1 MKKVLVAEIGSTTTV
16 VNAFGDLDTNNPRLL
31 GQGLSPT
38 TVLDGDVGIGL
49 RRAVADLEKAIGSVG
64 SLSDVPFYATSSA
77 AGGLKMTVHGLVP
90 DMTARAAREAA
101 LGAGAVVRYQTAG
114 ELVEEDWEKVLRI
127 RPNIML
133 LAGGVDHGDRR
144 VVLENAKKLAAWFS
158 QVSWRIPIIYAGNVT
173 ATAGVQKALAQA
185 NLDVRVV
192 PNVYPEIDQL
202 NIEPTRRAIQEVF
215 EQHITEAPGMQGIR
229 DIVNGRIMPTPGAV
243 MQAAQL
249 IYDEVG
255 DVLVFDVGGA
265 TTDVHS
271 ITFGAEENRKLA
283 LGPEPLAKRTV
294 EGDLGVYI
302 NAEILVELIG
312 KERILKHHGQ
322 DWCNYL
328 KPVPEIPEEMALSA
342 ELTAEAVR
350 IALMRH
356 SGRYRHYYGT
366 SGRVTRVDGRDLTRI
381 RWIVGTGGALTRL
394 PNGLEM
400 MRNSLQQTGDALL
413 PKQGVALLL
422 DTEYIMASLG
432 VLATTYHQGAWQ
444 LLRQSL
450 GVEN

>member
-16 VNAFGDLDTNNPRLL
+16 VNAFGDLDTNKALLL

-49 RRAVADLEKAIGSVG
+49 RRAVADLEKSIGSVG
-64 SLSDVPFYATSSA
+64 SLGDVPFYATSSA

-114 ELVEEDWEKVLRI
+114 VLTDEDWEEILRI

-144 VVLENAKKLAAWFS
+144 VVLENTQKLAAWFS

-173 ATAGVQKALAQA
+173 AMAGVQKVLAQV
-185 NLDVRVV
+185 NIDVRVV

-229 DIVNGRIMPTPGAV
+229 EIVNGRIMPTPGAV

-271 ITFGAEENRKLA
+271 ITLGAEENRQLA

-302 NAEILVELIG
+302 NAEILVELLG
-312 KERILKHHGQ
+312 KDKILTHYGH

-328 KPVPEIPEEMALSA
+328 KPVPETPEEIALSA
-342 ELTAEAVR
+342 ELSAEAVR

-400 MRNSLQQTGDALL
+400 MRESLQQAGDALL

-422 DTEYIMASLG
+422 DTDYIMASLG

-450 GVEN
+450 GVED

>member
-16 VNAFGDLDTNNPRLL
+16 VNAFGDLDTLNPRLL

-49 RRAVADLEKAIGSVG
+49 RRAVADLEKTIGPVG
-64 SLSDVPFYATSSA
+64 SLSDIPVYATSSA

-114 ELVEEDWEKVLRI
+114 ELVEEDWEEILRI

-158 QVSWRIPIIYAGNVT
+158 QVSWRIPLIYAGNVT

-229 DIVNGRIMPTPGAV
+229 DIVNDRIMPTPGAV

-271 ITFGAEENRKLA
+271 VTLGAEENQKLA

-302 NAEILVELIG
+302 NAKILVELMG
-312 KERILKHHGQ
+312 KEKILEHHGQ
-322 DWCNYL
+322 NWSKYL
-328 KPVPEIPEEMALSA
+328 KPVPETPEEMALST
-342 ELTAEAVR
+342 ELTAEALR
-350 IALMRH
+350 IALLRH
-356 SGRYRHYYGT
+356 SGRYRYYYGT
-366 SGRVTRVDGRDLTRI
+366 NGRVTRVDGRDLTRI

-394 PNGLEM
+394 PNGLKM
-400 MRNSLQQTGDALL
+400 MRESLQQAGDALL
-413 PKQGVALLL
+413 PKQGVALML
-422 DTEYIMASLG
+422 DSDYIMASLG
-432 VLATTYHQGAWQ
+432 VLATTFRVGAWQ
-444 LLRQSL
+444 LMRQSL

>member
-1 MKKVLVAEIGSTTTV
+1 VKKVLVAEIGSTTTV
-16 VNAFGDLDTNNPRLL
+16 VNAFGDLNTENPKLL
-31 GQGLSPT
+31 GQGFSPT
-38 TVLDGDVGIGL
+38 TVQEGDVGIGL
-49 RRAVADLEKAIGSVG
+49 RKAVAELEKLIGPVG
-64 SLSDVPFYATSSA
+64 LLGEIPFYATSSA

-114 ELVEEDWEKVLRI
+114 ELMVEDWEEILRI

-144 VVLENAKKLAAWFS
+144 IVLENAKKLATWFS
-158 QVSWRIPIIYAGNVT
+158 QVPWRIPIIYAGNT
-173 ATAGVQKALAQA
+173 AASASVQKTLAPA

-202 NIEPTRRAIQEVF
+202 NIEPTRKAIQEVF
-215 EQHITEAPGMQGIR
+215 EQHIIEAPGMQGIR
-229 DIVNGRIMPTPGAV
+229 EIVNARILPTPGAV
-243 MQAAQL
+243 MQAAHM
-249 IYDEVG
+249 IYKEVG

-271 ITFGAEENRKLA
+271 VTLGAEENQKLA

-294 EGDLGVYI
+294 EGDLGVFV
-302 NAEILVELIG
+302 NAEILVELMG
-312 KERILKHHGQ
+312 KDKIVEHHGQ
-322 DWCNYL
+322 DWFSYL
-328 KPVPEIPEEMALSA
+328 KPVPETPKEMALSA
-342 ELTAEAVR
+342 ELAAAAVK
-350 IALMRH
+350 IALLRH
-356 SGRYRHYYGT
+356 SGRYRYYYGT

-394 PNGLEM
+394 HSGLEM
-400 MRNSLQQTGDALL
+400 MRESILQPGDALL
-413 PKQGVALLL
+413 PEQGVAFLL
-422 DTEYIMASLG
+422 DSDYIMASLG
-432 VLATTYHQGAWQ
+432 VLATSFPQGAWQ

>member
-1 MKKVLVAEIGSTTTV
+1 MEKVLVAEIGSTTTV

-64 SLSDVPFYATSSA
+64 SLSDLPVYATSSA

-114 ELVEEDWEKVLRI
+114 ELAEEDWEEILRI

-192 PNVYPEIDQL
+192 PNVYPDIDQL

-271 ITFGAEENRKLA
+271 ITLGAEENQKLA

-302 NAEILVELIG
+302 NAKILVELMG
-312 KERILKHHGQ
+312 KEKILEHHGQ
-322 DWCNYL
+322 DWSKYL
-328 KPVPEIPEEMALSA
+328 KPVPETPEEMALST

-350 IALMRH
+350 IALLRH

-400 MRNSLQQTGDALL
+400 MRESLQQAGDALL
-413 PKQGVALLL
+413 PKQGVALML
-422 DTEYIMASLG
+422 DKDYIMASLG
-432 VLATTYHQGAWQ
+432 VLTTTFHQGAWQ

>member
-16 VNAFGDLDTNNPRLL
+16 VNAFGDLDTLNPRLL

-49 RRAVADLEKAIGSVG
+49 RRAVADLEKAIGPVG
-64 SLSDVPFYATSSA
+64 SLSDIPVYATSSA

-114 ELVEEDWEKVLRI
+114 ELVEEDWEEILRI

-158 QVSWRIPIIYAGNVT
+158 QVSWRIPLIYAGNVT

-229 DIVNGRIMPTPGAV
+229 DIVNDRIMPTPGAV

-271 ITFGAEENRKLA
+271 VTLGAEENQKLA

-302 NAEILVELIG
+302 NAKILVELMG
-312 KERILKHHGQ
+312 KEKILEHHGQ
-322 DWCNYL
+322 NWSKYL
-328 KPVPEIPEEMALSA
+328 KPVPETPEEMALST
-342 ELTAEAVR
+342 ELTAEALR
-350 IALMRH
+350 IALLRH
-356 SGRYRHYYGT
+356 SGRYRYYYGT
-366 SGRVTRVDGRDLTRI
+366 NGRVTRVDGRDLTRI

-394 PNGLEM
+394 PNGLKM
-400 MRNSLQQTGDALL
+400 MRESLQQAGDALL
-413 PKQGVALLL
+413 PKQGVALML
-422 DTEYIMASLG
+422 DSDYIMASLG
-432 VLATTYHQGAWQ
+432 VLATTFRVGAWQ
-444 LLRQSL
+444 LMRQSL

>member
-1 MKKVLVAEIGSTTTV
+1 MRKVLVAEIGSTTTV
-16 VNAFGDLDTNNPRLL
+16 VNAFDGLDTTNPRLL

-49 RRAVADLEKAIGSVG
+49 RRAVADLEKTTGPVG
-64 SLSDVPFYATSSA
+64 SLRDVPFYATSSA

-114 ELVEEDWEKVLRI
+114 ELTEEDWEEILQI

-144 VVLENAKKLAAWFS
+144 VVLENANKLASWFS
-158 QVSWRIPIIYAGNVT
+158 QTTWRIPIIYAGNIAV
-173 ATAGVQKALAQA
+173 AASVQKILAQA

-192 PNVYPEIDQL
+192 PNVYPKIDQL

-229 DIVNGRIMPTPGAV
+229 KIVNGRIMPTPGAV

-249 IYDEVG
+249 FYGEMG

-271 ITFGAEENRKLA
+271 ITLGAEENQKIA

-294 EGDLGVYI
+294 EGDLGVYV
-302 NAEILVELIG
+302 NAQSIVELTG
-312 KERILKHHGQ
+312 KEKYRSITVG
-322 DWCNYL
+322 
-328 KPVPEIPEEMALSA
+328 IG
-342 ELTAEAVR
+342 LT
-350 IALMRH
+350 I
-356 SGRYRHYYGT
+356 
-366 SGRVTRVDGRDLTRI
+366 
-381 RWIVGTGGALTRL
+381 
-394 PNGLEM
+394 
-400 MRNSLQQTGDALL
+400 
-413 PKQGVALLL
+413 
-422 DTEYIMASLG
+422 
-432 VLATTYHQGAWQ
+432 
-444 LLRQSL
+444 
-450 GVEN
+450 

>member
-16 VNAFGDLDTNNPRLL
+16 VNAFGALDTNNPRLL

-49 RRAVADLEKAIGSVG
+49 RRAVADLEKAIGPVG
-64 SLSDVPFYATSSA
+64 SLSDIPFYATSSA

-90 DMTARAAREAA
+90 AMTARAAREAA

-114 ELVEEDWEKVLRI
+114 ELTEEDWEEIVRI

-144 VVLENAKKLAAWFS
+144 VVLENAKKLATWFS
-158 QVSWRIPIIYAGNVT
+158 KVSWRSPIIFAGNVT
-173 ATAGVQKALAQA
+173 ATAGVQKALAEA
-185 NLDVRVV
+185 NLDLRVV

-229 DIVNGRIMPTPGAV
+229 EIVNGKIMPTPGAV
-243 MQAAQL
+243 MQAAHL

-255 DVLVFDVGGA
+255 DVMVFDVGGA

-271 ITFGAEENRKLA
+271 ITLGAEENQKLA

-302 NAEILVELIG
+302 NAKTLVEIIG
-312 KERILKHHGQ
+312 NEKIVEHHGP
-322 DWCNYL
+322 DWLKYL
-328 KPVPEIPEEMALSA
+328 KSVPETPEEITLSA
-342 ELTAEAVR
+342 ELTAAALR
-350 IALMRH
+350 IALLRH

-400 MRNSLQQTGDALL
+400 MHESLQHAGDALL
-413 PKQGVALLL
+413 PKQGVALML
-422 DTEYIMASLG
+422 DKDYIMASLG
-432 VLATTYHQGAWQ
+432 VLTTTFRQGAWQ

>member
-16 VNAFGDLDTNNPRLL
+16 VNAFGDLDTAEPRLL
-31 GQGLSPT
+31 GQGVSPT

-49 RRAVADLEKAIGSVG
+49 RRAVTDLERTVGPVG

-101 LGAGAVVRYQTAG
+101 LGAGAVLRYQTAG
-114 ELVEEDWEKVLRI
+114 ELVEEDWEEILRI

-144 VVLENAKKLAAWFS
+144 IVLENAKKLAAWFS
-158 QVSWRIPIIYAGNVT
+158 QVPWRIPIIYAGNVA

-185 NLDVRVV
+185 NLEVRVV

-229 DIVNGRIMPTPGAV
+229 GIVNGRIMPTPGAV
-243 MQAAQL
+243 MQAARL

-271 ITFGAEENRKLA
+271 VTLGSEENQKLA

-294 EGDLGVYI
+294 EGDLGVYV
-302 NAEILVELIG
+302 NAEILVELLG
-312 KERILKHHGQ
+312 KERIIKHHGL
-322 DWCNYL
+322 DWTRYL
-328 KPVPEIPEEMALSA
+328 KPVPETPEEMALSA
-342 ELTAEAVR
+342 ELSAEALR
-350 IALMRH
+350 IALLRH

-400 MRNSLQQTGDALL
+400 MRKGFQQAGDALL
-413 PKQGVALLL
+413 PKQGVVLLL
-422 DTEYIMASLG
+422 DADYIMASLG
-432 VLATTYHQGAWQ
+432 VLTTTYHQGAWQ

>member
-1 MKKVLVAEIGSTTTV
+1 MNKVLVAEIGSTTTV
-16 VNAFGDLDTNNPRLL
+16 VNAFGDLDALNPRLL

-49 RRAVADLEKAIGSVG
+49 RRAVADLEKTIGPVG
-64 SLSDVPFYATSSA
+64 SLSEVPFYATSSA

-114 ELVEEDWEKVLRI
+114 DLVEEDWEEILRI

-133 LAGGVDHGDRR
+133 LAGGVDNGDRR
-144 VVLENAKKLAAWFS
+144 VVLENAKKLASWFN

-185 NLDVRVV
+185 NIDVRAV

-202 NIEPTRRAIQEVF
+202 NIEPTRHAIQEVF

-271 ITFGAEENRKLA
+271 ITLGAEENQKLA

-302 NAEILVELIG
+302 NANILVELMG
-312 KERILKHHGQ
+312 KEKILKHHGQ
-322 DWCNYL
+322 DWLKYL
-328 KPVPEIPEEMALSA
+328 KPVPETPEEMALSA
-342 ELTAEAVR
+342 ELTSEALR
-350 IALMRH
+350 IALLRH

-400 MRNSLQQTGDALL
+400 MRSSLQQAGDALL
-413 PKQGVALLL
+413 PKQGEALML
-422 DTEYIMASLG
+422 DTDYIMASLG
-432 VLATTYHQGAWQ
+432 VLATTFHQGAWQ

>member
-16 VNAFGDLDTNNPRLL
+16 VNAFADLDTNNPRLL
-31 GQGLSPT
+31 GQGFAPT
-38 TVLDGDVGIGL
+38 TVFEGDVGIGL
-49 RRAVADLEKAIGSVG
+49 RRAVIDLEKGIGPVG
-64 SLSDVPFYATSSA
+64 VLSDVPVYATSSA

-90 DMTARAAREAA
+90 DMTSRAAREAA

-114 ELVEEDWEKVLRI
+114 ELAEDDWEEILRI

-144 VVLENAKKLAAWFS
+144 VVLENAKKLASWFS
-158 QVSWRIPIIYAGNVT
+158 QTTWRIPIIYAGNVT
-173 ATAGVQKALAQA
+173 ASAGVQKVFAQA

-215 EQHITEAPGMQGIR
+215 EQHITEAPGMKGIR
-229 DIVNGRIMPTPGAV
+229 EIVKGRIMPTPGAV

-249 IYDEVG
+249 IYDKVG

-271 ITFGAEENRKLA
+271 VTLGAEENQKIA

-302 NAEILVELIG
+302 NAQSIVELMG
-312 KERILKHHGQ
+312 KERIVKHHGQ
-322 DWCNYL
+322 DWSNYL
-328 KPVPEIPEEMALSA
+328 KPIPATREEMALSA
-342 ELTAEAVR
+342 ELTAEAIR
-350 IALMRH
+350 IALLRH
-356 SGRYRHYYGT
+356 SGRYRYYYGT
-366 SGRVTRVDGRDLTRI
+366 SGRVTRVEGRDLTRI

-394 PNGLEM
+394 PNGLGM
-400 MRNSLQQTGDALL
+400 MRESLQQAGDVLL
-413 PKQGVALLL
+413 PKQGVALML
-422 DTEYIMASLG
+422 DADYIMASLG
-432 VLATTYHQGAWQ
+432 VLTTTYHQGSWQ
-444 LLRQSL
+444 LLRESL